1 MLLKILTIGYNQHL
15 DIFQNFKNKKVMA
28 DKLAKP
34 LGDRV
39 LLTELDANEE
49 TTTASGIII
58 PDTARSE
65 DVKRARVEAVGD
77 GLFTQSGIAIPMS
90 VNVGDEVILP
100 PYHQGQE
107 IKVGGKK
114 YLVLR
119 ESELLMVI
127 R

>member
-1 MLLKILTIGYNQHL
+1 MTKT
-15 DIFQNFKNKKVMA
+15 A

-39 LLTELDANEE
+39 LLTELEAEASQ
-49 TTTASGIII
+49 TAGGIII
-58 PDTARSE
+58 PDSAKSE
-65 DVKRARVEAVGD
+65 DVKRAIVEAVGD
-77 GLFTQSGIAIPMS
+77 GIYTQSGVPIPMS
-90 VNVGDEVILP
+90 VKVGDEVILP
-100 PYHQGQE
+100 PYHQGVE

-114 YLVLR
+114 YILLR

>member
-1 MLLKILTIGYNQHL
+1 
-15 DIFQNFKNKKVMA
+15 MA

-39 LLTELDANEE
+39 LLTELDPKEE

-77 GLFTQSGIAIPMS
+77 GLFTQSGVAIPMS
-90 VNVGDEVILP
+90 LKVGDEVILP
-100 PYHQGQE
+100 GYHQGQE
-107 IKVGGKK
+107 VKIGGTK
-114 YLVLR
+114 YILIR
-119 ESELLMVI
+119 ESEILMVI